1 MSTAL
6 VPTGNIFTPEGFTT
20 TQKIAETLVKSGILP
35 RGIDT
40 PAKAFAVIVKGWEI
54 GVGPMRA
61 LTGIHLIEGKP
72 SVSPELK
79 LERFRERGGRVG
91 WIRSD
96 ATVAECKF
104 TAPNGDTHTET
115 VTLEEMKTAG
125 VAGKDNWRKYPKSM
139 LRARC
144 VAFGLRAL
152 GEGDGSYTPDELGTV
167 TAEDGT
173 PGNDV
178 TYAPPAKEAANAPA
192 PKLAA
197 SAAPVVADAATAPV
211 STTGQSTG
219 KPPRA
224 DMIPH
229 DGNLA
234 TGDQVK
240 ALHTLKSKL
249 QMGDCDGKCAKEVQQ
264 YSKRAKGTV
273 PKTVYCIYHT
283 QLAAFKDEDGKPC
296 RSSKDLSRTQISNL
310 IDRYEARVTN
320 QAARADQG
328 MDIGAMVPPPQVTN
342 PPVPT
347 LGQLIDQ
354 NFPVGQEDEL
364 AGWLHGI
371 FGKEHVQELE
381 GDEAATALN
390 LLIAMKL
397 GEDEYERVETVAR
410 ATGRIR

>member
-79 LERFRERGGRVG
+79 LERFRERGGRVQ
-91 WIRSD
+91 WIKSD
-96 ATVAECKF
+96 NAVAECKF

-115 VTLEEMKTAG
+115 VTMQDMQQAG

-178 TYAPPAKEAANAPA
+178 TYTPPAKEAAPA
-192 PKLAA
+192 EGKATVATSVATATTGANTTTTSSA
-197 SAAPVVADAATAPV
+197 STAKRPGAAT
-211 STTGQSTG
+211 
-219 KPPRA
+219 
-224 DMIPH
+224 IPH
-229 DGNLA
+229 NGTPITPDQLKKIHALRDEVGGVFSGNEEDA
-234 TGDQVK
+234 RTNWGK
-240 ALHTLKSKL
+240 ALRVYR
-249 QMGDCDGKCAKEVQQ
+249 D
-264 YSKRAKGTV
+264 AKGERIT
-273 PKTVYCIYHT
+273 T
-283 QLAAFKDEDGKPC
+283 
-296 RSSKDLSRTQISNL
+296 SKDMSKDQASHL
-310 IDRYEARVTN
+310 IDRMEGYVRKQAERMEAGV
-320 QAARADQG
+320 
-328 MDIGAMVPPPQVTN
+328 DIGAIAPPK
-342 PPVPT
+342 PT
-347 LGQLIDQ
+347 MGALLDLH
-354 NFPVGQEDEL
+354 FPVGKEDDL
-364 AGWLHGI
+364 SAWVHAT
-371 FGKEHVQELE
+371 FGKDHTQDLDKEESACALQLLLAMSE
-381 GDEAATALN
+381 GDEAYDKA
-390 LLIAMKL
+390 
-397 GEDEYERVETVAR
+397 ETKAR
-410 ATGRIR
+410 ALGLVR

>member
-79 LERFRERGGRVG
+79 LERFRERGGKIK
-91 WIRSD
+91 WLRSD
-96 ATVAECKF
+96 GLVAECTL
-104 TAPNGDTHTET
+104 TAPNGDTHTEC

-178 TYAPPAKEAANAPA
+178 AYIPPKEAAPA
-192 PKLAA
+192 EGKA
-197 SAAPVVADAATAPV
+197 SAPIVATTATGATH
-211 STTGQSTG
+211 STTHVMTSGQMATS
-219 KPPRA
+219 KPARA

-234 TGDQVK
+234 TGEQVK
-240 ALHTLKSKL
+240 MLHTLKSKL
-249 QMGDCDGKCAKEVQQ
+249 QMSDCDGTCAQEVQQ

-296 RSSKDLSRTQISNL
+296 RSSKDLSKTQISNL
-310 IDRYEARVTN
+310 IDRYEARVRN
-320 QAARADQG
+320 QASRADQG
-328 MDIGAMVPPPQVTN
+328 MDLAAVVPLGPAKPTMGA
-342 PPVPT
+342 
-347 LGQLIDQ
+347 LLDLH
-354 NFPVGQEDEL
+354 FPVGQEDDL
-364 AGWLHGI
+364 SAWVHATW
-371 FGKEHVQELE
+371 GKDHVQDLDKEESACALQLLLAMSE
-381 GDEAATALN
+381 GDEAYDKA
-390 LLIAMKL
+390 
-397 GEDEYERVETVAR
+397 ETKAR
-410 ATGRIR
+410 AMGLVR